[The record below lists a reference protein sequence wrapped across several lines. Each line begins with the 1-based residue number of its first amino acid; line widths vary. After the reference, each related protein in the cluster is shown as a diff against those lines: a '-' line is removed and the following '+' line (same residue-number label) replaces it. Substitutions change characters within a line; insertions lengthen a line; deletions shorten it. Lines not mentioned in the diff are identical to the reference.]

1 VIAVALIL
9 AGVVVGVTLGFVR
22 GGWWAV
28 WAAAALVGAVAWV
41 AQDAW
46 TALAYAVAT
55 AAGVGIGV
63 AVRRRGPRSVP
74 PPG

>member
-1 VIAVALIL
+1 MSVVLIL
-9 AGVVVGVTLGFVR
+9 LGFVIGVCVATVR

-28 WAAAALVGAVAWV
+28 CAAAILVGGVAWV
-41 AQDAW
+41 ARDFP
-46 TALAYAVAT
+46 TALAYTIAA

-74 PPG
+74 PPS

>member
-1 VIAVALIL
+1 MIAVVLIL
-9 AGVVVGVTLGFVR
+9 AGLVVGVALGFVR

-28 WAAAALVGAVAWV
+28 WAAAALVGGVAWV

-46 TALAYAVAT
+46 TALAYAIAA

-63 AVRRRGPRSVP
+63 GVRRHGPRAVP